1 MPKEDRFDLDVL
13 RSRAETA
20 IRRGKPADEIRPV
33 LERMLSL
40 AREGS
45 DEALFAHRHLAELL
59 IEEHPWRA
67 ALHLRAVSSLVDDD
81 VVHALMGLCQALL
94 GNFQSAVAA
103 YRRALTR
110 APRNPWYHHNLGHL
124 LDVALDRPDD
134 AERHLRMAHR
144 MEPHEHEI
152 TASLAHCLAR
162 RGEVDEARTLADEA
176 VRAAPRSADHRA
188 LLKWIEAGANANREP
203 RRVRRASTKPKA
215 DRAAAPKAGA
225 QAREPAA
232 GADSPRASRASIPSR
247 GAVAPK
253 GERAEPA
260 EKDGKPLRDV
270 ERTLVRG
277 MRDAGFPA
285 EYLERARALWAD
297 FVDGREL
304 RGLRVHKPESYAAAV
319 EYAIACVSGIDGVTQ
334 ADVARRY
341 GIAPKT
347 LKTRYFQ
354 IRDALSLEP
363 NDPRYGHVQQ

>member
-20 IRRGKPADEIRPV
+20 IRRGKPAEEIRPV

-162 RGEVDEARTLADEA
+162 RGEVDEARTLAHEA

-188 LLKWIEAGANANREP
+188 LLKWIEAGANATREP
-203 RRVRRASTKPKA
+203 RRVRRSAAKARAGEPK
-215 DRAAAPKAGA
+215 
-225 QAREPAA
+225 
-232 GADSPRASRASIPSR
+232 SRVER
-247 GAVAPK
+247 GRVESVPPPEQK
-253 GERAEPA
+253 
-260 EKDGKPLRDV
+260 KNGKPLREV

-297 FVDGREL
+297 FLDGRD
-304 RGLRVHKPESYAAAV
+304 RGLRVSKPESYAAAV

-363 NDPRYGHVQQ
+363 NDPRYGYVQQ